1 MVKIRLKRMGRRH
14 RPFYR
19 ISAMEIRN
27 PRDGRVLEE
36 LGYYDPIAKD
46 EEKQIVVN
54 EERILHWLSKGAVAS
69 DTVRDILK
77 KKGISPATTG

>member
-54 EERILHWLSKGAVAS
+54 EERVLHWLGKGAIAS

-77 KKGISPATTG
+77 KKGISPAQIG